1 MAWDEERIEEF
12 KRHILQP
19 NDTFTFSCDMC
30 GNCCR
35 NRDEPIL
42 MTGADIFRI
51 AKGLGIS
58 TLEVLFKHTRGY
70 IGDTTHLP
78 VAVLK
83 ERLDGS
89 CSFLRKGKCTIQAF
103 KPTPCALYPLGRMY
117 DERDKK
123 FYYFNQPYSCGKSG
137 ESGRVWTLQE
147 WIDEFHLEDYLDD
160 VAAWNKLVVGL
171 AMITKDIPEE
181 KLDQSLA
188 KVVMFGLYGDYDTS
202 KPYQEEVQKNMV
214 QLKAMLK
221 DGFNLHVDF
230 EEGAGV

>member
-1 MAWDEERIEEF
+1 MVYPLLKSKITRKKKPRRGGALERSGH
-12 KRHILQP
+12 RC
-19 NDTFTFSCDMC
+19 TRSG
-30 GNCCR
+30 GN
-35 NRDEPIL
+35 
-42 MTGADIFRI
+42 TA
-51 AKGLGIS
+51 GIGTNS
-58 TLEVLFKHTRGY
+58 HTRGY

-103 KPTPCALYPLGRMY
+103 KPT
-117 DERDKK
+117 
-123 FYYFNQPYSCGKSG
+123 KSG

-230 EEGAGV
+230 EKGAGV

>member
-78 VAVLK
+78 LQYSKSDLMEAVASL
-83 ERLDGS
+83 ERVSVQSKHLN
-89 CSFLRKGKCTIQAF
+89 LHHALCTHWGVCMMNGIRSSIILISPIHVA
-103 KPTPCALYPLGRMY
+103 KAENLVGYGH
-117 DERDKK
+117 
-123 FYYFNQPYSCGKSG
+123 SKSG
-137 ESGRVWTLQE
+137 LMNFILRTTWT
-147 WIDEFHLEDYLDD
+147 
-160 VAAWNKLVVGL
+160 
-171 AMITKDIPEE
+171 M
-181 KLDQSLA
+181 
-188 KVVMFGLYGDYDTS
+188 
-202 KPYQEEVQKNMV
+202 
-214 QLKAMLK
+214 
-221 DGFNLHVDF
+221 
-230 EEGAGV
+230 

>member
-137 ESGRVWTLQE
+137 ESGKYGH
-147 WIDEFHLEDYLDD
+147 DCCAEF
-160 VAAWNKLVVGL
+160 VVGVFS
-171 AMITKDIPEE
+171 IF
-181 KLDQSLA
+181 S
-188 KVVMFGLYGDYDTS
+188 
-202 KPYQEEVQKNMV
+202 YQCACTDSVQCLWTGC
-214 QLKAMLK
+214 QRR
-221 DGFNLHVDF
+221 DDLHHI
-230 EEGAGV
+230 GAYK